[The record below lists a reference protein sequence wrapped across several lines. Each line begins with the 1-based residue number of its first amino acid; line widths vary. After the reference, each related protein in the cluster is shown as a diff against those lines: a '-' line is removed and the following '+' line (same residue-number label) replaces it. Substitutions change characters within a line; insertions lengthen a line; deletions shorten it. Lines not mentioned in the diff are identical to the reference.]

1 MFFYLRKQEAGIRAE
16 QIESI
21 RRVQLEKAELQI
33 ELTRQD
39 TIIAD
44 RELQIDNLRAN
55 NRTLEDQNSIY
66 KRQPMLAQV
75 SLESGRHIEN

>member
-66 KRQPMLAQV
+66 KRQAMLAQV